1 MEEEIKGRKLT
12 ANDKIFVTPPVDFD
26 EKTLEAS
33 LEKLRGADMTNVRD
47 YLKEIVPNFIEA
59 PDYNAVE

>member
-26 EKTLEAS
+26 EKTLEA
-33 LEKLRGADMTNVRD
+33 
-47 YLKEIVPNFIEA
+47 
-59 PDYNAVE
+59 